1 MGIKYYVKAAI
12 SEYAD
17 KDGQPKKRYQTIG
30 IVTETKKGDLM
41 IKIEMLPMLSMK
53 EGAVWGYLNV
63 PEEKEAGAGKNF
75 SSGAGSKDLATL
87 EDDPPF

>member
-1 MGIKYYVKAAI
+1 MGIKYYLKTPV

-41 IKIEMLPMLSMK
+41 FKLEMLPLLGMK
-53 EGAVWGYLNV
+53 EGAIWGYLNE
-63 PEEKEAGAGKNF
+63 PEEKGQESYKSAPAHD
-75 SSGAGSKDLATL
+75 SML
-87 EDDPPF
+87 DDPPF